1 MLLRRRAK
9 AGCGDDNGLH
19 GGCCNCVYDFRCS
32 SKCQEQFASPLCLF
46 YDIEDLPHDIAF
58 QMSGCLIL
66 VLPSD
71 VFLATYSS
79 VRSSVL
85 RLHMV
90 MMRIAEF
97 ACLSTPQS
105 MAKDA
110 SDRNHQLGRRLG
122 TDALELN
129 QQPGRRLA
137 TRLSTV
143 FGSIRV
149 PCNIRSR
156 TCPSR
161 LYSRRSRA

>member
-1 MLLRRRAK
+1 MPHPGVALGRLLGDIFLGALIGLE
-9 AGCGDDNGLH
+9 APYGDDADCG
-19 GGCCNCVYDFRCS
+19 VR
-32 SKCQEQFASPLCLF
+32 
-46 YDIEDLPHDIAF
+46 LPVAAAVEPVLICY
-58 QMSGCLIL
+58 SGETGTE
-66 VLPSD
+66 
-71 VFLATYSS
+71 A
-79 VRSSVL
+79 
-85 RLHMV
+85 
-90 MMRIAEF
+90 
-97 ACLSTPQS
+97 TPQS

-110 SDRNHQLGRRLG
+110 SDRSHQLGRRLG